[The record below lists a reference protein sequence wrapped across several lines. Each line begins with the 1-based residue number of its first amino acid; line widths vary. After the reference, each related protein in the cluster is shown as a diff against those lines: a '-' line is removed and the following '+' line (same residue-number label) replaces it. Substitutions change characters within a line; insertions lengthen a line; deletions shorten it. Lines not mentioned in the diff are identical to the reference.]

1 MKFNAAGL
9 LLCTFL
15 IGCGGTAPFGE
26 DATEDPTEEGGGTD
40 GGIDSEGLPPGT
52 ASPSPNNGIF
62 RSEPRS
68 EEDGANG
75 NGYATG
81 ISYDGATDTFTVDGL
96 AFDGG
101 NVYQRGNPVS
111 SLNDGAFSVYEADQQ
126 FPDSVTNTPVNQ
138 LTHRAIYGVSRNIDA
153 NGQPETQFAIVR
165 TGAYVGYGFGGF
177 VYQRANDVNMPSSG
191 QAVFNGRSAGLRDF
205 NGRGG
210 LEYTTANVEV
220 AIDFDDFNDDTGGR
234 GDGVRGE
241 FTNRRVFDIDGNDIT
256 AAVLARINNQND
268 ASLSSLPD
276 ARFRIGPGVLDGNGE
291 AIGTIASNYT
301 NDEGTT
307 QIYEDGNYYA
317 ILSGEDPDEIVGVIV
332 IENSAEFDST
342 VVRETS
348 GFIVHR
354 TP

>member
-1 MKFNAAGL
+1 MWRHRTVWRRCHRRPHRRRRRHRRRNRQRGSA
-9 LLCTFL
+9 
-15 IGCGGTAPFGE
+15 
-26 DATEDPTEEGGGTD
+26 
-40 GGIDSEGLPPGT
+40 PGT

-205 NGRGG
+205 NERGG

-276 ARFRIGPGVLDGNGE
+276 ARFGSGPACSTAMAKRSGRSPATTPTMRARPRSTRTATTMLFFR
-291 AIGTIASNYT
+291 AKIRTRSSAS
-301 NDEGTT
+301 
-307 QIYEDGNYYA
+307 
-317 ILSGEDPDEIVGVIV
+317 S
-332 IENSAEFDST
+332 
-342 VVRETS
+342 
-348 GFIVHR
+348 
-354 TP
+354 